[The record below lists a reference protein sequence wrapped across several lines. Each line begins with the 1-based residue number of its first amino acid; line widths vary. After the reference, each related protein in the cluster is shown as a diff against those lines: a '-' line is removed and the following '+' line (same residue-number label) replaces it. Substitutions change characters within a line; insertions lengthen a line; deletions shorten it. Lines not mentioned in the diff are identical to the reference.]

1 VTVTREA
8 IAVPDSTDP
17 TIALLREL
25 RRSRAR
31 QRAANAAY
39 WIYLAV
45 LIVALYGG
53 TQIARGLH
61 DLRHPPLPTPQ
72 TPHVLHAAPYGLAAL
87 ALLLLLVLVRDALW
101 RGPVTLPPPT
111 VDWLLDTPVDRGR
124 LLRPRFRMS
133 AAVATLAGAAVGIV
147 PAAALIGLGLGGHS
161 VGHALSLTGV
171 AVAATALLFVLGT
184 GSAGLIER
192 YPASWRWLRRAT
204 PAVIAL
210 VTVLGGLTAWAALG
224 GPPPA
229 LAAVVMWSGPWGW
242 ATQGMVALSGGAARL
257 WPLATALLGV
267 AAVTALAV
275 AHWAAAGVP
284 GAALRIRAR
293 TIGAM
298 SAAVLN
304 MDTRGI
310 ALAYS
315 GAAGPRRSR
324 FRLRPPHRRGL
335 VLPWRDLVALTRAPA
350 RLMGAAV
357 LALLAVGLIAVAGH
371 AGQLSLVPAAAALT
385 LGYLAAAWLCE
396 GARLDAED
404 TRRSAALPFRFESLA
419 WWHAVVPSLVLFV
432 VAGLPVIAFAA
443 AAGDP
448 RLVALLAVTVP
459 VLVAGALVNV
469 FRPRFMPDLFGGFET
484 PVGNSAAIVV
494 VLWLALGPLVAVV
507 PMALLLPSALGA
519 SHAAAAVRAVVAG
532 AVLAGVL
539 GSYAARRA
547 ARLGSA

>member
-8 IAVPDSTDP
+8 IAVPDSTGP
-17 TIALLREL
+17 TISLLREL
-25 RRSRAR
+25 RRARAR
-31 QRAANAAY
+31 QRVANAAY
-39 WIYLAV
+39 WVYLVV

-53 TQIARGLH
+53 TRIAAVLH
-61 DLRHPPLPTPQ
+61 DLQHPPLPTAQ
-72 TPHVLHAAPYGLAAL
+72 TPRLLHATPYGLTAL

-101 RGPVTLPPPT
+101 RGPVTLPQPA

-147 PAAALIGLGLGGHS
+147 PAAALVGLGLGGHS
-161 VGHALSLTGV
+161 AGHALRLTGV
-171 AVAATALLFVLGT
+171 AVLSTALLFILGT
-184 GSAGLIER
+184 GLAGLIER
-192 YPASWRWLRRAT
+192 YPASWPRLRQAT
-204 PAVIAL
+204 PAVVAL
-210 VTVLGGLTAWAALG
+210 VVVLGGLTAWAALG
-224 GPPPA
+224 RPPQ
-229 LAAVVMWSGPWGW
+229 AVADVVTWSGPWGW
-242 ATQGMVALSGGAARL
+242 ATQGMVALCGGSAPL
-257 WPLATALLGV
+257 WPVATALLGV
-267 AAVTALAV
+267 AAVAALAG
-275 AHWAAAGVP
+275 ADRAAAGVP
-284 GAALRIRAR
+284 GAALRVRAAAL
-293 TIGAM
+293 GAM

-315 GAAGPRRSR
+315 GAAGPRRVR
-324 FRLRPPHRRGL
+324 FRLRPPVRREL
-335 VLPWRDLVALTRAPA
+335 VLPWRDLLALARAPA
-350 RLMGAAV
+350 RLLGAAA
-357 LALLAVGLIAVAGH
+357 LALVAVALIAVAGH
-371 AGQLSLVPAAAALT
+371 AGQLSLVPVAAALA

-419 WWHAVVPSLVLFV
+419 WWHAVVPCLILFAVAGVPV
-432 VAGLPVIAFAA
+432 VALAA
-443 AAGDP
+443 ATGDP
-448 RLVALLAVTVP
+448 RFIALLAVTAP

-494 VLWLALGPLVAVV
+494 VFWLVWGPLAAVV
-507 PMALLLPSALGA
+507 PMAVLLPSALGA
-519 SHAAAAVRAVVAG
+519 SHAAAVVRAVAVG

-539 GSYAARRA
+539 GAYAARRA